1 MSYETNVVMCPSYK
15 ATYDRIHSPKGR
27 AVLLKEW
34 LRQITQ
40 KTKQEKEQLKSH
52 EIKVQESIA
61 KKQKLQ
67 EQTPISSQIDSA
79 SDKWYRFLRFITP
92 RSWVLFSKVQQLDF
106 SHQVY
111 RSMQG
116 CLGCKACATSCPVK
130 VNIPHMR
137 SKFLHQYH
145 NRFGR
150 SWQDILISRFEIMS
164 AFRKR
169 TPRLS
174 KIAFENKFA
183 GWFLE
188 RFVGLANLP
197 KVRTEYCRKAVPLG
211 RGSKNNYKNGAN

>member
-1 MSYETNVVMCPSYK
+1 MIGYTRQKEE
-15 ATYDRIHSPKGR
+15 

-92 RSWVLFSKVQQLDF
+92 SWVLFSKVQQLDF

-150 SWQDILISRFEIMS
+150 SWQDIFDI
-164 AFRKR
+164 
-169 TPRLS
+169 
-174 KIAFENKFA
+174 
-183 GWFLE
+183 
-188 RFVGLANLP
+188 
-197 KVRTEYCRKAVPLG
+197 
-211 RGSKNNYKNGAN
+211 